1 MQAVLGLIT
10 NHLGLA
16 LIVGSSANICSA
28 TTSGFAVDNAT
39 LTRFFA
45 LHFLLPFIISGLSI
59 IHLLFLHTTGSSNPL
74 GLNSN
79 IDKSPFH
86 PYFSYK
92 DLLGIRIILFFYFYI
107 CFQAPWILGDPE
119 NFI

>member
-45 LHFLLPFIISGLSI
+45 LHFLLPFVISGLSI
-59 IHLLFLHTTGSSNPL
+59 VHLLFLHSTGSRNPL
-74 GLNSN
+74 GVNRN
-79 IDKSPFH
+79 FDKTPFH
-86 PYFSYK
+86 PYFSIK
-92 DLLGIRIILFFYFYI
+92 DLVGIILFFIGYI
-107 CFQAPWILGDPE
+107 YVCLQAP
-119 NFI
+119 